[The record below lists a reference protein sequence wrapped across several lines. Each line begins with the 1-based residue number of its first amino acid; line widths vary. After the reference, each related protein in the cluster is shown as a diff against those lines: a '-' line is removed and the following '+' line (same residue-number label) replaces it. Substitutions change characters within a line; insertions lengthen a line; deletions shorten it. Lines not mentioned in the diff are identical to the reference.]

1 MNRKTVRYA
10 AATHHRPAVTT
21 HRQPDPTEGDATA

>member
-1 MNRKTVRYA
+1 MNRKTVRY

-21 HRQPDPTEGDATA
+21 NRQPNPTEGDAR